1 MSRVRSLL
9 WEAWLPVVL
18 VALWWVLSANSTSF
32 YFPSLASILERVW
45 EVWFFD
51 GIVENLVPSL
61 LRILVGFGAAM
72 VVGVVGG
79 TLLGLLPRFEG
90 SVRPLLEFLRSTPG
104 VALLPIATLFLGIGD
119 EMKVFMIALASMWPI
134 LLNTIDGVRSV
145 EPVLL
150 RMASSYRL
158 RLRDRIRFIYVPH
171 SAPQIFAGARL
182 SLAIAAV
189 VMVVTEM
196 IGSPG
201 GIGYFILDSQ
211 RTFNVLNM
219 WSGIV
224 MLGVLGYLLN
234 FGFRLVEA
242 RVLGWHIT
250 KNA

>member
-1 MSRVRSLL
+1 MKRLMAVV
-9 WEAWLPVVL
+9 WESWLPILLVVL
-18 VALWWVLSANSTSF
+18 WLVLSARSASF
-32 YFPSLASILERVW
+32 YFPPLASILERLG
-45 EVWFFD
+45 EEWFFD

-61 LRILVGFGAAM
+61 LRILVGFGLALVVGI
-72 VVGVVGG
+72 VVGVV
-79 TLLGLLPRFEG
+79 LGLLPRFEEAI
-90 SVRPLLEFLRSTPG
+90 RPLLEFLRSTPG

-119 EMKVFMIALASMWPI
+119 GMKVFMIALASMWPI

-150 RMASSYRL
+150 RVASSYRL
-158 RLRDRIRFIYVPH
+158 SLKHRIRYIYVPH

-211 RTFNVLNM
+211 RTFNILNM

-242 RVLGWHIT
+242 HILDWHIK
-250 KNA
+250 KNS